1 VHIFA
6 AATFSLGRIDQ
17 EVESGETIAISS
29 RERTVVDLM
38 RLRSRVGRDQAFAV
52 LRAYLDG
59 RDARPGE
66 LLALARELRTGKA
79 MADALETL
87 LA

>member
-1 VHIFA
+1 VE
-6 AATFSLGRIDQ
+6 Q
-17 EVESGETIAISS
+17 QVESGETITISS

-38 RLRSRVGRDQAFAV
+38 RMRSRVGRDHALAA
-52 LRAYLDG
+52 LRVYLDG

-66 LLALARELRTGKA
+66 LLALARELRVGRA
-79 MADALETL
+79 MADAMEPM